1 MNNSNSKQSLTRN
14 EQEQDEALTRNKQN
28 AGQSP
33 QSQPPVIGNG
43 GAETDKGHWIETYG
57 PIVVAALEG
66 LRSAVYP
73 HSRLEDFSKSHR
85 PYQREAGWAI
95 GVDNRSDH
103 FETEASKFE
112 AYVHVS
118 LVFNEKGEPV
128 CFECRGRRGHKTR
141 TSRGDLTK
149 EGLVKAL
156 RCLLAEQG
164 GKGGLVWR
172 WLGHQ
177 EE

>member
-1 MNNSNSKQSLTRN
+1 MAKHMNDSNSEQSPPHN
-14 EQEQDEALTRNKQN
+14 EQEQREALTQDKQN
-28 AGQSP
+28 TGQ
-33 QSQPPVIGNG
+33 
-43 GAETDKGHWIETYG
+43 WIETYG

-73 HSRLEDFSKSHR
+73 HSRLEDFSKSHK

-95 GVDNRSDH
+95 GVDTRGDN
-103 FETEASKFE
+103 FEAEASKFE
-112 AYVHVS
+112 AYVHVR
-118 LVFNEKGEPV
+118 LVFNKKGEPV
-128 CFECRGRRGHKTR
+128 CFECKGRHGHKTR
-141 TSRGDLTK
+141 TSHGDLTK

-156 RCLLAEQG
+156 RRLLAEQE
-164 GKGGLVWR
+164 GKAGLVWR

>member
-1 MNNSNSKQSLTRN
+1 MDDSNSEQSLTRN
-14 EQEQDEALTRNKQN
+14 EQGETLTQDKQN
-28 AGQSP
+28 AGQSS
-33 QSQPPVIGNG
+33 QSQTPVVGSE
-43 GAETDKGHWIETYG
+43 GAGTGHWIDMYG

-66 LRSAVYP
+66 LRSAIYP
-73 HSRLEDFSKSHR
+73 HSRLEDFSKSHK

-95 GVDNRSDH
+95 GVDTRIES
-103 FETEASKFE
+103 FGTETSRFE

-128 CFECRGRRGHKTR
+128 CFECRGQRGHKTR

-149 EGLVKAL
+149 EGLVRAL
-156 RCLLAEQG
+156 ECLLAEQE

>member
-1 MNNSNSKQSLTRN
+1 MKNSDKHQEQRETLTR
-14 EQEQDEALTRNKQN
+14 DKQAPN
-28 AGQSP
+28 QSP
-33 QSQPPVIGNG
+33 RSPSPVSLDEG
-43 GAETDKGHWIETYG
+43 EEVDIETYG

-73 HSRLEDFSKSHR
+73 HSRLEDFSKSHK

-95 GVDNRSDH
+95 GVDSRVDASSSSEVD
-103 FETEASKFE
+103 ASKFE

-118 LVFNEKGEPV
+118 LVFNEEGKPLYY
-128 CFECRGRRGHKTR
+128 ECRGQHGKTQ

-149 EGLVKAL
+149 EGLVEAL
-156 RCLLAEQG
+156 KRLLAKQSS
-164 GKGGLVWR
+164 KGGQVWR

-177 EE
+177 DESKR